1 MALPSVIVLD
11 LDGTLLRSDKTL
23 SAPTESVLQRLQA
36 RGCALV
42 IATARPRR
50 AVANVLPAWLRA
62 GWVILYN
69 GSQIWLGDRL
79 VHELTISRASLA
91 AIVETVRVGFPDA
104 ALGFESGDQLYTN
117 RHFSRHWPADMEAV
131 VDLTAFPLTDT
142 PKIVVD
148 LIDLRLA
155 PCLRAAAPPDC
166 RLLVTDGATLAQ
178 LVPRAAGKA
187 AAVQAILARLNKTA
201 AEVLCFGD
209 DANDAELFVA
219 FPQSVAMANATAA
232 LRQAAAYH
240 TMSNDEDGVAQFLTV
255 CFDL

>member
-1 MALPSVIVLD
+1 MALPAVIVLD

-50 AVANVLPAWLRA
+50 AVVNVLPAWLRA

-69 GSQIWLGDRL
+69 GSQIWLGDQL
-79 VHELTISRASLA
+79 VCELTISRASLA
-91 AIVETVRVGFPDA
+91 AILETVRVGFPDA
-104 ALGFESGDQLYTN
+104 AVGFESGDQLYTN
-117 RHFSRHWPADMEAV
+117 RHFIRHWPADSEEV
-131 VDLTAFPLTDT
+131 VDLTTFPLTDT

-148 LIDLRLA
+148 LIDPRLVPLLRGA
-155 PCLRAAAPPDC
+155 MPPDC
-166 RLLVTDGATLAQ
+166 RLLVTDGAMLAQ

-187 AAVQAILARLNKTA
+187 AAVHAILPHLGKTVA
-201 AEVLCFGD
+201 DVLCFGD
-209 DANDAELFVA
+209 DANDAELFAA

-232 LRQAAAYH
+232 LRQAASYH

-255 CFDL
+255 HFDL